1 MILFTKIKAGALQF
15 VLFIGTIIVL
25 LLFAF
30 ILMHQSHSLLGKR
43 TDIIVDLVQKAD
55 QGLMESLSKSMRTG
69 ESISMLDDELGI
81 KTNVLKEYWGLL
93 EMRNVASKKGKI
105 QFEKTAF
112 VGYENPNRPALYL
125 RDDSRPMVIVGDAKI
140 SGDAYLPE
148 RGIKMGNIR
157 GFGYIRPQLVYGKI
171 LRSKQRLPQL
181 SPEMVQ
187 KMKLMTGTGYLPKGN
202 KVALKHGVVLKN
214 SFQEETIVIQGTS
227 IDLENVSLTGNIVV
241 WATYNINVKSTSRLR
256 DVILIAP
263 TIEVEEGTSGS
274 FQAISSKEIL
284 VGKHCK
290 LDYPTILAVQLKNG
304 FERSGQNSGEP
315 AIHIGNGSNISGSIL
330 YLDEKESK
338 GQPSYITVD
347 AGATINGEVY
357 CEQSLELKG
366 SVHGNVTTSSFVAFE
381 NGNTY
386 LNHLFNGKI
395 DAQTLPKEYRG
406 LAYGNK
412 TLNGVVK
419 WLY

>member
-30 ILMHQSHSLLGKR
+30 ILMNQSHSLLGKK

-55 QGLMESLSKSMRTG
+55 QGLMESLSKPMGTG
-69 ESISMLDDELGI
+69 ENISILDDDLGI
-81 KTNVLKEYWGLL
+81 RTNVLKEYWGLL
-93 EMRNVASKKGKI
+93 EMRNVVSKKGKL

-125 RDDSRPMVIVGDAKI
+125 RDDNRPMVIAGQAKI
-140 SGDAYLPE
+140 AGNVYLPE

-157 GFGYIRPQLVYGKI
+157 GFGYIRPRLVYGKI
-171 LRSKQRLPQL
+171 LRSDQRLPQL
-181 SPEMVQ
+181 SPEVVQ
-187 KMKLMTGTGYLPKGN
+187 RIKMMTGTGYLPKGN
-202 KVALKHGVVLKN
+202 KVAFKHGMVLKN
-214 SFQEETIVIQGTS
+214 SFQEETILVQGVS
-227 IDLENVSLTGNIVV
+227 IDLENVSLTGNLVV
-241 WATYNINVKSTSRLR
+241 WATHNIHVRSTSRLR

-263 TIEVEEGTSGS
+263 TIEVEEGARGS
-274 FQAISSKEIL
+274 FQAISSKKIL
-284 VGKHCK
+284 VGKNCE
-290 LDYPTILAVQLKNG
+290 LDYPTVLAVQIKNG
-304 FERSGQNSGEP
+304 FEKSFHKSKDP
-315 AIHIGNGSNISGSIL
+315 VIYIGNGTDISGSIL
-330 YLDEKESK
+330 YLDKRESN
-338 GQPSYITVD
+338 GQPSYITID
-347 AGATINGEVY
+347 NGTIINGEVY

-366 SVHGNVTTSSFVAFE
+366 SVYGNVTVGSFIAFA

-395 DAQTLPKEYRG
+395 DAQMLPKEYCG

-412 TLNGVVK
+412 TVNGVVK

>member
-1 MILFTKIKAGALQF
+1 MMFLKKIKAGALQF

-30 ILMHQSHSLLGKR
+30 ILMNQSHSLLGKK

-55 QGLMESLSKSMRTG
+55 QGLVESLSKPMGTG
-69 ESISMLDDELGI
+69 ENKSMLDNESGI
-81 KTNVLKEYWGLL
+81 KTNVSKEHWGLL
-93 EMRNVASKKGKI
+93 EKRMVISTKGKL

-112 VGYENPNRPALYL
+112 VGYGDSNRSALYL
-125 RDDSRPMVIVGDAKI
+125 RDDNRPMVIAGDAKI

-157 GFGYIRPQLVYGKI
+157 GYGYIRPQLVYGKI
-171 LRSKQRLPQL
+171 FRSKQRLPQL
-181 SPEMVQ
+181 SPEVVQ
-187 KMKLMTGTGYLPKGN
+187 RMKLMTGTGYLPKGN
-202 KVALKHGVVLKN
+202 SRTLKYGMVLKN
-214 SFQEETIVIQGTS
+214 SFQEETIVVQGTS

-241 WATYNINVKSTSRLR
+241 WAMHNIHVRSTSRLR

-263 TIEVEEGTSGS
+263 TIEVEEGTSGT

-284 VGKHCK
+284 VGRNCE

-304 FERSGQNSGEP
+304 FEKSVHKSKEP
-315 AIHIGNGSNISGSIL
+315 AIHIGNGSNISGSVL
-330 YLDEKESK
+330 YLDKSESK
-338 GQPSYITVD
+338 GQPSFITI
-347 AGATINGEVY
+347 ANGAVVQGEVY

-366 SVHGNVTTSSFVAFE
+366 SVYGNVITNSFVAFE

-395 DAQTLPKEYRG
+395 NAQMLPKGYCG
-406 LAYGNK
+406 LTYDNN
-412 TLNGVVK
+412 TVNGVVK